1 VRYLLIHYIDESILS
16 WGEDGHELPDP
27 EADRALEAWDAE
39 MITRAI
45 LTGGGALRPVGETK
59 TLHVRGGELVV
70 TDGPFAETKEQIAG
84 YSVLECASLDEAIEV
99 CSRHP
104 TAKIGTFEL
113 RPFQQPEEAE
123 PAESAESAE
132 AAEAEV
138 IPADPPGAEKQ
149 ALLHFL
155 DYQRASVLST
165 VAGLDEE
172 AWHRP
177 VVPSGW
183 TPAGLVEHLG
193 DAERHWFQRV
203 ITGTGTDLPWD
214 EGRPPYDPQ
223 AAFVCDRPAADVIA
237 YYREQCE
244 RSNAVLAAAP
254 LSARPRGRHGDPDVA
269 EPKDV
274 RTVVLHMIEETACHA
289 GHLDI
294 ARELLDGRTGLG
306 LR

>member
-1 VRYLLIHYIDESILS
+1 LRYLLIHYIDESILS
-16 WGEDGHELPDP
+16 WHGDGHELPDP
-27 EADRALEAWDAE
+27 EEDRALEAWDAE
-39 MITRAI
+39 MIARGI
-45 LTGGGALRPVGETK
+45 LTGGGALFPASHRQDR
-59 TLHVRGGELVV
+59 HVRTAAVPGGGRGGE
-70 TDGPFAETKEQIAG
+70 
-84 YSVLECASLDEAIEV
+84 
-99 CSRHP
+99 
-104 TAKIGTFEL
+104 
-113 RPFQQPEEAE
+113 
-123 PAESAESAE
+123 
-132 AAEAEV
+132 EV
-138 IPADPPGAEKQ
+138 IAADPPGGEKQ

-203 ITGTGTDLPWD
+203 ITGSETDLPWD

-254 LSARPRGRHGDPDVA
+254 LSARPRGRHGDPDVP

-274 RTVVLHMIEETACHA
+274 RSVVLHMIEETACHA

>member
-16 WGEDGHELPDP
+16 WHGDGHELPDP
-27 EADRALEAWDAE
+27 EEDRALEAWDAE
-39 MITRAI
+39 MIARGI
-45 LTGGGALRPVGETK
+45 LTGGGALRPVAQTT
-59 TLHVRGGELVV
+59 TLRVRGGELMV

-84 YSVLECASLDEAIEV
+84 YSVLECSSLDEAIEV

-113 RPFQQPEEAE
+113 RPFQAEEEAGE
-123 PAESAESAE
+123 
-132 AAEAEV
+132 EV
-138 IPADPPGAEKQ
+138 IAADPPGGEKQ

-203 ITGTGTDLPWD
+203 ITGSETDLPWD

-223 AAFVCDRPAADVIA
+223 AAFACDRPAADVIA

-254 LSARPRGRHGDPDVA
+254 LSARPRGRHGDPDVP

-274 RTVVLHMIEETACHA
+274 RSVVLHMIEETACHA